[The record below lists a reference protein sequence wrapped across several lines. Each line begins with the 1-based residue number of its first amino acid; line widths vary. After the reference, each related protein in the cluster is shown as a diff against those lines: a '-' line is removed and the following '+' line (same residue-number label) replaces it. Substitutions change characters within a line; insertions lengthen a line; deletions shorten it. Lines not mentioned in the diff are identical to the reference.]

1 MELQQGA
8 LLQGGKYKIEKS
20 LGQGGF
26 GITYL
31 AEQTNLG
38 RKVCIK
44 EFFMKDYGERT
55 TSQEVDSE
63 ETVLTNGAPMS
74 SQASNDKDSTVLTG
88 VSAVTSAAAAIM
100 GRYRE
105 KFVKEA
111 RTIARLDHPGI
122 VRIHDVFEENG
133 TAYYVMDFIEG
144 ENLNDLVKREGA
156 LSEERAL
163 EYIRQ
168 VADALSYVHE
178 HRIMHLDVKPANI
191 IIRKSD
197 DKAILI
203 DFGTAKQYDS
213 KGTQT
218 STTPVGLSVG
228 YAPIEMTKPGGVQT
242 FSPETDVYSL
252 GATLYYL
259 VTGKNPPDAS
269 ERMEMIMEGEK
280 FQLPDIISNSTAE
293 VIEQSM
299 QARKKR
305 IQDVSGFLEL
315 LNSDGEKRRLEAE
328 EKAAKE
334 ADAKRQEELRIE
346 REKADAER
354 RRIAEEKAQA
364 EKNCSKERQSNG
376 ESTKKEIKK
385 NNKTKTWLIG
395 LLAVILVGGFAL
407 FLYNSQKRNSSY
419 AADQIFQNAT
429 SAYNNGDYAEAS
441 RLFEEAAKYKADNW
455 LDCIYNA
462 AFTAANASNFD
473 RAKQFYNK
481 CLDQGYAAE
490 GNVYAALSNCALAEK
505 DTTAA
510 KQYLAD
516 GLKNYPDNPSIL
528 TNLINLYVQMK
539 EDPVIIINLLD
550 KAKAQMPDNPSLY
563 YVEGNILTGIKDF
576 DGALKAYRKA
586 SEIDPNYVWGYY
598 GEGSLWLQK
607 QAALVDEANALPV
620 SAYKEYDDKMEEI
633 AQCLKNAVPAFET
646 CYAKAG
652 DDKNLKD
659 ATLDFLKR
667 IYYALRNEGSEYQA
681 QYEKYNSMQ

>member
-1 MELQQGA
+1 MSELQAGA

-44 EFFMKDYGERT
+44 EFFMKEYGERT
-55 TSQEVDSE
+55 KASEPDSQ
-63 ETVLTNGAPMS
+63 ETVLTDGSPS
-74 SQASNDKDSTVLTG
+74 PVQDQKDNDATVLTG
-88 VSAVTSAAAAIM
+88 VSAVTSTAAAIM

-168 VADALSYVHE
+168 VADALSYVHD

-191 IIRKSD
+191 IIRKTD

-213 KGTQT
+213 EGTQT

-252 GATLYYL
+252 GATLFYL
-259 VTGKNPPDAS
+259 VTGQNPPDAS

-280 FQLPDIISNSTAE
+280 FQLPESISSSTIE

-305 IQDVSGFLEL
+305 IQNVNGFLEL
-315 LNSDGEKRRLEAE
+315 LNSDGEKRCLETE

-334 ADAKRQEELRIE
+334 AEAKRQEALRIE
-346 REKADAER
+346 REKEEAEKK
-354 RRIAEEKAQA
+354 RIAEEKAREEVEAKRQEALRKEQEKSEA
-364 EKNCSKERQSNG
+364 EKKRIDEKEAQ
-376 ESTKKEIKK
+376 T
-385 NNKTKTWLIG
+385 NKTIKWVLIG
-395 LLAVILVGGFAL
+395 LAAVIGAMILIPNISNLG
-407 FLYNSQKRNSSY
+407 YS
-419 AADQIFQNAT
+419 D
-429 SAYNNGDYAEAS
+429 GDYSGNGPSEMSAAELLGDKGKENGHEWVNIGLSVKWATCNVGAYIPEQYGDYFAWGETSTKCDYSEGTYNLNSTGDIAS
-441 RLFEEAAKYKADNW
+441 VKWGGNWRMPKKEEFEELTSHCTWFWTTRNGTNGYNVTGPNGNSIFLPAAGGWQGTSVYGTGSYGCYWSSSLYEDGSEAAWYLKFHSED
-455 LDCIYNA
+455 LDTQHCIYRY
-462 AFTAANASNFD
+462 F
-473 RAKQFYNK
+473 
-481 CLDQGYAAE
+481 G
-490 GNVYAALSNCALAEK
+490 LS
-505 DTTAA
+505 
-510 KQYLAD
+510 
-516 GLKNYPDNPSIL
+516 
-528 TNLINLYVQMK
+528 VR
-539 EDPVIIINLLD
+539 PVT
-550 KAKAQMPDNPSLY
+550 K
-563 YVEGNILTGIKDF
+563 
-576 DGALKAYRKA
+576 
-586 SEIDPNYVWGYY
+586 
-598 GEGSLWLQK
+598 
-607 QAALVDEANALPV
+607 
-620 SAYKEYDDKMEEI
+620 
-633 AQCLKNAVPAFET
+633 
-646 CYAKAG
+646 
-652 DDKNLKD
+652 
-659 ATLDFLKR
+659 
-667 IYYALRNEGSEYQA
+667 
-681 QYEKYNSMQ
+681 